1 MRTTSSICFYCR
13 QSKTDKQGLAPIE
26 LSLIINGKRVFI
38 NLPRKEYPEE
48 FKKALTQKRNNPIKE
63 YLFEVRNKFNEI
75 QTEMLRA
82 NIPLSAQTLKDYYK
96 TGGVK
101 PYTLENLWND
111 YLTLQEKRI
120 GSSLSKMAHLKYISA
135 RNIMYEFMS
144 KNKEVATI
152 TPLDIQTIL
161 YSLQPKYKESS
172 LYSIMAKMK
181 TLLTFARDNG
191 KIQINPFQT
200 IKFNK
205 GKSNLEYLTEEEIA
219 LLVNKHFDIDRLEKV
234 RDIAVFQIASGLA
247 YVDTQNLKPED
258 IHYTEDGT
266 CYIYKGRRK
275 TGVEYTA
282 VVFPEG
288 AAVLQKYN
296 NQLPKITNQ
305 KLNAYL
311 KEIADLTHIK
321 KNLHSHLFRK
331 TYGTRLLNRGV
342 RLETV
347 SKCLGH
353 TNTQIT
359 QAAYSKL
366 LKPTIIKEVSAIF

>member
-26 LSLIINGKRVFI
+26 LSLIINGNRVFI

-48 FKKALTQKRNNPIKE
+48 FKKALAQKRNNPIKE

-144 KNKEVATI
+144 KDKEVATI

-161 YSLQPKYKESS
+161 YSLQPKYKDSS